1 MTKRQH
7 PDAHEPVRVLAPR
20 TQTGRRR
27 ADLVVSAL
35 SSAGLRIARWHD
47 GTLASQ
53 LARRDLDVLVVRRE
67 SLGPEELAAID
78 RCSGDPESPSVVVLG
93 HNFQALERATL
104 LASGVTHVV
113 EGDLGMAG
121 LEHTLTTITSA
132 EAESASHNDEPRLA
146 DFLSRSAYMR
156 RFLET
161 VQKVVDATSTLLITG
176 ETGVGKERLARAIH
190 AESPRSDAPFVS
202 VNCGALPE
210 ALLESELFGHRKGAF
225 TGAASDHLGLF
236 DAAVGGT
243 LFLDEIGEMPLH
255 LQVKLLGALERREI
269 TPVGASESHGV
280 DVRVIAATNRNLT
293 EEVAAG
299 RMREDLYYRLNV
311 VPLNVPALRERRED
325 IPDLVGSL
333 MAWFR
338 RHLDRPAVQRIHP
351 AALAQLLSY
360 DWPGNVR
367 QLANVLERAV
377 LLCEGEEI
385 GLGELDLGPWP
396 LVRASEA
403 SAPTETGDARAEAS
417 GGALPANWRERSLR
431 ELRDEAADRVER
443 AYLIALLKDVKGVV
457 KEAAARS
464 GLAPRSL
471 YDRLRRHGLRGAD
484 YRGDSRNA

>member
-1 MTKRQH
+1 MTDLQ
-7 PDAHEPVRVLAPR
+7 PTDADRPTHVLEARPH
-20 TQTGRRR
+20 GSRR
-27 ADLVVSAL
+27 ADFVVNAL

-47 GTLASQ
+47 GTLDSQ

-67 SLGPEELAAID
+67 ALGAKELAAID
-78 RCSGDPESPSVVVLG
+78 RSSGDPDSPSVVVLG

-132 EAESASHNDEPRLA
+132 ESVSASHNDEPRLA

-161 VQKVVDATSTLLITG
+161 VRKVVDATSTLLITG

-190 AESPRSDAPFVS
+190 AESPRGGAPFVS
-202 VNCGALPE
+202 VNCGALPD

-225 TGAASDHLGLF
+225 TGAADNQPGRF
-236 DAAVGGT
+236 DAADGGT

-269 TPVGASESHGV
+269 TPVGAAESHTV
-280 DVRVIAATNRNLT
+280 DVRVIAATNRNLI
-293 EEVAAG
+293 EEVTAG

-311 VPLNVPALRERRED
+311 VPLTVPALRERRED

-338 RHLDRPAVQRIHP
+338 RHLDRPRVQRIHP
-351 AALAQLLSY
+351 AALAQLVGY
-360 DWPGNVR
+360 EWPGNVR

-377 LLCEGEEI
+377 LLCESDEI

-396 LVRASEA
+396 LPVSTDLDAVA
-403 SAPTETGDARAEAS
+403 APEPPAAEGPRGD
-417 GGALPANWRERSLR
+417 LPADWRSLS
-431 ELRDEAADRVER
+431 LRDLREQAADRVER
-443 AYLIALLKDVKGVV
+443 AYLVALLQDVGGVV

-464 GLAPRSL
+464 GLAPRSF

-484 YRGDSRNA
+484 YRNG